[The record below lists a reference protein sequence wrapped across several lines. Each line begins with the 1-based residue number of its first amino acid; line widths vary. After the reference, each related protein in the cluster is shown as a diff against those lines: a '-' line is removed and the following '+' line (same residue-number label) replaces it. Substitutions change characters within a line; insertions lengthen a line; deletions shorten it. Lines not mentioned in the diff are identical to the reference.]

1 MKHQPWN
8 LCTLCRQKDNNVRTM
23 YVLILSSRMVTS
35 STIFGGNNM
44 PMCLIADTPF
54 PKAWTTLWTVTICI
68 ASTSKECLLVRVL
81 TVHAL
86 VSVLKELQTR
96 FWCGSGLWPN
106 NGTTPK
112 TPFLA
117 SSKYE
122 AFQSLGTIFA
132 LQFPWLLAMPS
143 NCCVLIWFQS

>member
-23 YVLILSSRMVTS
+23 YVPILSSRMVTS

-54 PKAWTTLWTVTICI
+54 PKAWTTLWMVTICI
-68 ASTSKECLLVRVL
+68 ASTAKECVL
-81 TVHAL
+81 MRALTMQVL

-106 NGTTPK
+106 NRTMPK
-112 TPFLA
+112 SHFLA
-117 SSKYE
+117 SLQYE
-122 AFQSLGTIFA
+122 AFQSLGTVSA
-132 LQFPWLLAMPS
+132 LQFLDSLP
-143 NCCVLIWFQS
+143 CHQTVVF